1 MARRAIFIADWESV
15 WITNGTEGG
24 VMTTAVMMAMAS
36 ILVELSGS
44 SVTRPRKLMWVAG
57 P

>member
-1 MARRAIFIADWESV
+1 MLIADLESV

-24 VMTTAVMMAMAS
+24 VMTTAMMMAMAS
-36 ILVELSGS
+36 ILVELIGS
-44 SVTRPRKLMWVAG
+44 SVTRPQKLMGMAG